1 MGGSPGGPAP
11 SNGYVL
17 DRITLL
23 RLTVIDGTWAMEG
36 DGPTEGHLAEMGLIL
51 AGTDISGI
59 WGVEEIR
66 DSPQH

>member
-11 SNGYVL
+11 SNGYVF

-51 AGTDISGI
+51 AGTDISGV

-66 DSPQH
+66 DSMQH

>member
-1 MGGSPGGPAP
+1 
-11 SNGYVL
+11 
-17 DRITLL
+17 LL